1 MEELKVTFY
10 LKKNEERADGTVPI
24 LGRIRIGKSMVQFS
38 TKVYVIPSLWDVKSG
53 RAVGKSKSA
62 AATNKEL
69 DRITLDIHSAYK
81 DLLAKKETVSAL
93 EVKNAFQGVSSEQE
107 TLVSFYGKCNER
119 FYEKVGTNRKMETY
133 KRYGVALNHLKD
145 FLRQKYHVKDMPF
158 QALTPSFVS
167 SFDLYLRADLKM
179 ALGTVNNIIGRLHS
193 VIKSALNDG
202 LLRKDPFN
210 GYTFDYPQIVPKFLS
225 EKELEQ
231 IMNTPLPKPNL
242 NLVRDVFLF
251 SAFTGIAFSDIRN
264 LTQKNLLKAED
275 GIWWIHSARRKTGT
289 PFHIPLLDLPLEL
302 IDKYRGI
309 APNGRLFP
317 MLSCSKTNINL
328 KKIASICGI
337 ERRVTFHMRRHTYAS
352 VITLSQGVPLDTVR
366 ELMGHRDWRATQ
378 IYAHLT
384 NDKVSEDMGRL
395 QERIGNKFEL
405 TDNERAEVV
414 ISTPQIKRTK
424 RMKP

>member
-1 MEELKVTFY
+1 MNGFTRSRHK
-10 LKKNEERADGTVPI
+10 P
-24 LGRIRIGKSMVQFS
+24 
-38 TKVYVIPSLWDVKSG
+38 
-53 RAVGKSKSA
+53 
-62 AATNKEL
+62 
-69 DRITLDIHSAYK
+69 
-81 DLLAKKETVSAL
+81 
-93 EVKNAFQGVSSEQE
+93 EV
-107 TLVSFYGKCNER
+107 
-119 FYEKVGTNRKMETY
+119 ETY
-133 KRYGVALNHLKD
+133 KRYCVALNHLKD

-179 ALGTVNNIIGRLHS
+179 ALGTVNNIIGRLRS

-210 GYTFDYPQIVPKFLS
+210 GYTFDYPKIVPKFLS

-231 IMNTPLPKPNL
+231 MMNTPLPKPNL

-264 LTQKNLLKAED
+264 LTRKNLLKAED
-275 GIWWIHSARRKTGT
+275 GVWWIHSARRKTGT

-337 ERRVTFHMRRHTYAS
+337 ERRVTFHQARHTYAS

-405 TDNERAEVV
+405 TDNKRAEVV